1 MIPRLHLKIVARF
14 REVFGHKGD
23 TKLYFSP
30 GRVTIIGELI
40 DYSGGDTITAAVDRG
55 TYIVARK
62 RPDNKINIY
71 AHSFKAKKSFTLDEL
86 EKNKDDEW
94 AVYFKGVYSVLLE
107 NGYKLHGMDLFVYTD
122 LPFNTSLAS
131 SSSLCAC
138 LTYAALDINNI
149 KDIEP
154 LDMAKLSYEG
164 ERKYASHRTSLSDHA
179 TIFMG
184 KDNTLFFFN
193 MNSLKYEYFDFNM
206 GEYCM
211 AVVNSNKKRT
221 SSDSEY
227 NARRREGENALKKL
241 KEKKTNLKSLC
252 DLKPKDADFIKE
264 TLQNKEQRRA
274 LYVSSEQDRVNQAV
288 KAIKKGSIKDLA
300 NLISKTHDG
309 LSKLYE
315 VSTAELDIL
324 VEESINMDGV
334 LGARMIGTGFGGGVL
349 IFLKKTEV
357 ENVIENLYAHYKER
371 TRRDAD
377 VYILKSSNGTR
388 VLPTE
393 E

>member
-86 EKNKDDEW
+86 EKNKEDEW
-94 AVYFKGVYSVLLE
+94 AVYFKGVYSVLIE
-107 NGYKLHGMDLFVYTD
+107 NGYKIHGMDLFVYTD

-179 TIFMG
+179 SIFMG

-193 MNSLKYEYFDFNM
+193 MSSLKYEYFDFNM
-206 GEYCM
+206 GDYCM

-227 NARRREGENALKKL
+227 NARRRECENALKKL
-241 KEKKTNLKSLC
+241 KEKKNNLKSLC
-252 DLKPKDADFIKE
+252 DLKPKDADFIKD

-324 VEESINMDGV
+324 VEESLNMDGV

-349 IFLKKTEV
+349 ILLKKTEV
-357 ENVIENLYAHYKER
+357 ENVIENLYTHYKER

-388 VLPTE
+388 ILPTE

>member
-1 MIPRLHLKIVARF
+1 MILRLHLKIVARF

-227 NARRREGENALKKL
+227 NARRRECENALKKL